1 MTFQADVVEREM
13 GRMNQVMIET
23 IVIVMIV
30 VVLFLGWRAGVVV
43 GGIVPLTILATL
55 LVMRLLGIELHIVSM
70 AAIIIALGLLVDNG
84 IVIAEDV
91 ERRLA
96 AGEERRHA
104 CIEAGRT
111 LAIPLLT
118 SSLVIIFAFSPF
130 FFGDTA
136 TNEYL
141 RPLVVVLT
149 LSLLGS
155 WLLCLTVTPLL
166 CYFFLKSGHHG
177 GGDAHGHDAD
187 ATVKQSRFYG
197 AYARLIRRV
206 LDHKGR
212 FLVVMTALLIG
223 ALAILATRPA
233 GFLPASDRPQ
243 FQVELE
249 LQPGSDAR
257 LTRDVVRDLSRWLDD
272 RKRNPEVTTSI
283 DYVADGGPRV
293 VPGAQ
298 SAAACVA
305 YRLRHG
311 QRREAAGS
319 RRRDRPNP
327 GVDDATPSRGANRCE
342 TLSRSAHDAG
352 TVAYRVSGPDEAV
365 LREIGRKIQAALHTQ
380 PGIVQIHDDWGRAC
394 RVSTSRSTRTR
405 HGVWA
410 SAARTSPRRWP
421 RAIPASTCRCCA
433 TAIRWCRWSC
443 AVRKPSARGRKI
455 SPIR

>member
-1 MTFQADVVEREM
+1 M

-43 GGIVPLTILATL
+43 GGIVPLTILL
-55 LVMRLLGIELHIVSM
+55 LVMRSLGIELHIVSM

-187 ATVKQSRFYG
+187 ATVKQSRF
-197 AYARLIRRV
+197 
-206 LDHKGR
+206 
-212 FLVVMTALLIG
+212 T
-223 ALAILATRPA
+223 
-233 GFLPASDRPQ
+233 
-243 FQVELE
+243 
-249 LQPGSDAR
+249 
-257 LTRDVVRDLSRWLDD
+257 VRM
-272 RKRNPEVTTSI
+272 
-283 DYVADGGPRV
+283 
-293 VPGAQ
+293 
-298 SAAACVA
+298 
-305 YRLRHG
+305 
-311 QRREAAGS
+311 
-319 RRRDRPNP
+319 
-327 GVDDATPSRGANRCE
+327 
-342 TLSRSAHDAG
+342 
-352 TVAYRVSGPDEAV
+352 
-365 LREIGRKIQAALHTQ
+365 
-380 PGIVQIHDDWGRAC
+380 RA
-394 RVSTSRSTRTR
+394 
-405 HGVWA
+405 
-410 SAARTSPRRWP
+410 
-421 RAIPASTCRCCA
+421 
-433 TAIRWCRWSC
+433 
-443 AVRKPSARGRKI
+443 
-455 SPIR
+455 

>member
-1 MTFQADVVEREM
+1 
-13 GRMNQVMIET
+13 
-23 IVIVMIV
+23 
-30 VVLFLGWRAGVVV
+30 
-43 GGIVPLTILATL
+43 
-55 LVMRLLGIELHIVSM
+55 MRSLGIELHIVSM

-293 VPGAQ
+293 VRCSIRRCLRRI
-298 SAAACVA
+298 SA
-305 YRLRHG
+305 
-311 QRREAAGS
+311 
-319 RRRDRPNP
+319 
-327 GVDDATPSRGANRCE
+327 T
-342 TLSRSAHDAG
+342 SRSA
-352 TVAYRVSGPDEAV
+352 
-365 LREIGRKIQAALHTQ
+365 
-380 PGIVQIHDDWGRAC
+380 
-394 RVSTSRSTRTR
+394 SRS
-405 HGVWA
+405 
-410 SAARTSPRRWP
+410 RR
-421 RAIPASTCRCCA
+421 IST
-433 TAIRWCRWSC
+433 
-443 AVRKPSARGRKI
+443 P
-455 SPIR
+455 